1 MPAQE
6 PDLQA
11 VPTELEQELAPRLSM
26 AQATHELALPAITTH
41 HKTREEV
48 FQDLLQAS
56 EPLTTEDQALDP
68 QLSSHL
74 QVDLQEEALA
84 PS

>member
-1 MPAQE
+1 MPAQV

-26 AQATHELALPAITTH
+26 AQATHELELPAITTH

-48 FQDLLQAS
+48 FKDLLQAS
-56 EPLTTEDQALDP
+56 EPQITEDQASDP
-68 QLSSHL
+68 QLSRHQ
-74 QVDLQEEALA
+74 QVDLQEGALA